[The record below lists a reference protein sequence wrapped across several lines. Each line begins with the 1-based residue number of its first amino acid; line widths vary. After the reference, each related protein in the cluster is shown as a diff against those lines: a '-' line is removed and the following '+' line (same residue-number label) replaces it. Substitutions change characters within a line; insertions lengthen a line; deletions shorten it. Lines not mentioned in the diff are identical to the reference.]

1 MILLDFEKEIIN
13 SQKGVPFEV
22 SDAEINEKYEKGEAR
37 IITEQGAVKL
47 SLVNQV
53 FNSENYELQ
62 PKYQRR
68 ITWDS
73 KKRSKLIESF
83 IMNIPVPPIFIY
95 ETDFNGPFNELC
107 ILLSSN
113 NTFRK
118 LWSINPDDIEVSDE
132 ELDNYDDAL
141 KYAKNKLY
149 KRMYDVELV
158 LRYFSMRHI
167 DEYSGKLSEFMDLC
181 LRQGNRYTDEQ
192 LKILRKIFEETIEKA
207 NMLFGEKAF
216 CQYVKRRGTFSW
228 TSPQKMIYDSM
239 MLALSQIEINNR
251 EIDFSRNVEKLEDF
265 YKKNEEVFDGKR
277 QSKSDIKRR
286 TELFINF
293 ITEKILG

>member
-1 MILLDFEKEIIN
+1 
-13 SQKGVPFEV
+13 
-22 SDAEINEKYEKGEAR
+22 
-37 IITEQGAVKL
+37 
-47 SLVNQV
+47 
-53 FNSENYELQ
+53 
-62 PKYQRR
+62 
-68 ITWDS
+68 
-73 KKRSKLIESF
+73 
-83 IMNIPVPPIFIY
+83 
-95 ETDFNGPFNELC
+95 
-107 ILLSSN
+107 
-113 NTFRK
+113 
-118 LWSINPDDIEVSDE
+118 
-132 ELDNYDDAL
+132 
-141 KYAKNKLY
+141 
-149 KRMYDVELV
+149 MYDVELV